1 MIPVAAWAGKSADSW
16 GRKPLLLI
24 AFIAVILRAF
34 LYTLSTNPL
43 FLVSIQVLEGIASG
57 IFTVLII
64 IVVADLTQGTG
75 RFNVA
80 QGAINT
86 MVGIGAALSNLGSG
100 FLVKAAG
107 YKVGFITLGVI
118 AVIGLVW
125 FWMAMP
131 ETKKSSS

>member
-43 FLVSIQVLEGIASG
+43 FLVSMQVLESIASG
-57 IFTVLII
+57 IFTVLLV
-64 IVVADLTQGTG
+64 IVVALTQGTG

-107 YKVGFITLGVI
+107 YKVGFIALGVI

-125 FWMAMP
+125 FWIAMP